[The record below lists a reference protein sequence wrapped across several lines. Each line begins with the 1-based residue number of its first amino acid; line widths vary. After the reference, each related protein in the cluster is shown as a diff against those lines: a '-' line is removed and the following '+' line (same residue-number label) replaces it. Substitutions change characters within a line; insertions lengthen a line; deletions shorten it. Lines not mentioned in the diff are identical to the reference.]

1 MAEILFKGKF
11 LIFIKSVCHSG
22 PVSGVIFSKKS
33 PVDTQQTIQDSE
45 AASGHTRCVLSFLLY
60 FQMCLESELEWGL
73 ATLTHQRCHGE
84 WGQDGKRGEEQ
95 SWVHRV
101 VFPASAGHRFRWWQ
115 CQKAL
120 TLFSGD
126 KKSP

>member
-33 PVDTQQTIQDSE
+33 PVDAQQTIQDSE

-73 ATLTHQRCHGE
+73 ATSTHQRCHGE
-84 WGQDGKRGEEQ
+84 WGQDGKRWGEDGVR
-95 SWVHRV
+95 SR
-101 VFPASAGHRFRWWQ
+101 AGCVGW
-115 CQKAL
+115 
-120 TLFSGD
+120 FSLPQLGTGSVGGNA
-126 KKSP
+126 KKP